1 MASDGLLPLPFRDN
15 IFFKGRFTH
24 NLFGYFTSFFS
35 FVKVNTL
42 LVLTLQ
48 SQDTVIIYNL
58 GVPKESG
65 FPLLHL
71 ALNQDS
77 RYHDN
82 QPKTGSSN
90 QLVS

>member
-15 IFFKGRFTH
+15 IFFKGSLHTIY
-24 NLFGYFTSFFS
+24 FGYFTSFFS

-82 QPKTGSSN
+82 QPKTDSN

>member
-15 IFFKGRFTH
+15 IFFKGRFTTIY
-24 NLFGYFTSFFS
+24 FGYFTFFFS

>member
-1 MASDGLLPLPFRDN
+1 MVCFPCPSEI
-15 IFFKGRFTH
+15 IFFLRVDLHTIY
-24 NLFGYFTSFFS
+24 FGYFTFFFS

-77 RYHDN
+77 MYHDN
-82 QPKTGSSN
+82 QPKTDSSN
-90 QLVS
+90 QLVN